1 MDLPLRSLIAP
12 GRNSVVTEFPNSV
25 VSEFPNSVVT
35 EFPNSVVSELP
46 NSLAPVS
53 AGLKIE
59 KQRPRFADEP
69 YCSASF

>member
-12 GRNSVVTEFPNSV
+12 GRNSVVTEFPNSA
-25 VSEFPNSVVT
+25 VT
-35 EFPNSVVSELP
+35 EFPNSVVSEP
-46 NSLAPVS
+46 QNSLARVS

-69 YCSASF
+69 YYSASF

>member
-1 MDLPLRSLIAP
+1 MNLPLRFLIAP

-25 VSEFPNSVVT
+25 VSEL
-35 EFPNSVVSELP
+35 PNSVVSELQ
-46 NSLAPVS
+46 NSLIQVS

>member
-1 MDLPLRSLIAP
+1 MNLPLRSLIAP
-12 GRNSVVTEFPNSV
+12 GINSVVT
-25 VSEFPNSVVT
+25 EFPNSVVT
-35 EFPNSVVSELP
+35 EFPNSVVSELQ
-46 NSLAPVS
+46 NSLIQVS

>member
-1 MDLPLRSLIAP
+1 MNLPLRSLIAP

-25 VSEFPNSVVT
+25 VSELQ
-35 EFPNSVVSELP
+35 NSVVSELQ
-46 NSLAPVS
+46 NSLIQVS

-59 KQRPRFADEP
+59 KQRLRFADEP

>member
-1 MDLPLRSLIAP
+1 MNLPLRSLIAP

-25 VSEFPNSVVT
+25 VSEL
-35 EFPNSVVSELP
+35 PNSVVSELQ
-46 NSLAPVS
+46 NSLIQVS

>member
-12 GRNSVVTEFPNSV
+12 GRNSVVTEFPNSA
-25 VSEFPNSVVT
+25 VT
-35 EFPNSVVSELP
+35 EFPNSVVSEP
-46 NSLAPVS
+46 QNSLARVS
-53 AGLKIE
+53 AELKIE

>member
-1 MDLPLRSLIAP
+1 MNLPLRSLIVP

-25 VSEFPNSVVT
+25 VSE
-35 EFPNSVVSELP
+35 LQ
-46 NSLAPVS
+46 NSLIQVS

-59 KQRPRFADEP
+59 KQRPRFADEL

>member
-25 VSEFPNSVVT
+25 VSEFPNSVV
-35 EFPNSVVSELP
+35 SALQ
-46 NSLAPVS
+46 NSLIQVS
-53 AGLKIE
+53 AEYKIE

-69 YCSASF
+69 YYSASF

>member
-12 GRNSVVTEFPNSV
+12 GRNSVVTEFPNSA
-25 VSEFPNSVVT
+25 VT
-35 EFPNSVVSELP
+35 EFPNSVVSEP
-46 NSLAPVS
+46 QNSLARVS

>member
-12 GRNSVVTEFPNSV
+12 GRNSVVTEFPNSA
-25 VSEFPNSVVT
+25 VT
-35 EFPNSVVSELP
+35 EFPNSVVSELQ